1 MGCFGGDRE
10 KGKAL
15 PEQSAKWAFITL
27 SDFKC
32 TSNWTPLAYLWLWI
46 MALVGVAVYAVDTFT
61 AINLLVFNRWS
72 SQIKPAIDFE
82 ISKWIF
88 AGCILLSWA
97 LAFYEWFRAIRVM
110 KRGGVA
116 EGYMDPLAATLYSM
130 KPPQGWRRF
139 LVFSELT
146 KSKKGVDYVA
156 FFVYFAFNGAVRVIL
171 AEGPRQFVNGMTL
184 YAVMQADVIP
194 GANAEHSA
202 FSQFWINLKEL
213 AEKDEKQAV
222 ILFSMLFTL
231 IIWVISALSLLVAI
245 VLYVVFLWHYIPQQ
259 DGRLAVYC
267 KRKIDK
273 RLEKIV
279 EHKVK
284 AAMEE
289 EERKTAKEERKA
301 DLRRQ
306 KTGELPPPRPVVARQ
321 PTLPQI
327 PGGTPDPSK
336 GKEDEKMA
344 GAFGLAR
351 QDTST
356 TVSTLPRYESRPP
369 TRSGSDRAQRQPTL
383 PDSSLDFATRPGM
396 PDRTDTQASAW
407 SSAPSYES
415 DAPLLSNAGYAGG
428 RSSPA
433 PPMPP
438 PPAFSRQASE
448 ASLGRP
454 MPARQGSHPTVRNQT
469 PVGRMNTFGSQQ
481 QQRPFSP
488 MSNAGRSH
496 SRPPPEPRGPPM
508 RSNTGFSFDDQAQ
521 PAFNPR
527 AGPTRPYNAPMGPPP
542 RANTADSFRSAPPA
556 TRQDSQA
563 SMAPSF
569 SRPMYGSLHSH
580 QSSFSRPTP
589 PPAQPQ
595 TIPQGQPTNFTD
607 RPFSPAMNDASNFG
621 PPGAESY
628 EMTPQPTY
636 AAFRTASPAPSIS
649 PSENPG
655 GYIAFNPQHSEAP
668 TPMQLQPGPRRN
680 LTVASHPPS
689 EDGSYFPTTATAPAL
704 DIPQR
709 SATAPHTLSANDN
722 STPFAS
728 RAGDNRLTTGYNDIL
743 DDYGHDG
750 GSSAPMSSPSPV
762 LEPSHHP
769 PHFATMQDEYPPQS
783 SQSAVRR
790 PELLVDVAPRAHTAG
805 PVGLP
810 GQQYQQWQGF
820 PGGRYGYEP

>member
-301 DLRRQ
+301 DMRRQ

-327 PGGTPDPSK
+327 PGGTPDVGK
-336 GKEDEKMA
+336 GKEDEKAA

-383 PDSSLDFATRPGM
+383 PDPSLDFTSRPGM

-438 PPAFSRQASE
+438 PAFSRQASE

-454 MPARQGSHPTVRNQT
+454 MPGRQGSQPTMRNQT
-469 PVGRMNTFGSQQ
+469 PVGRINTFGPQQ

-488 MSNAGRSH
+488 MSNAGPPY

-521 PAFNPR
+521 PAFGPR
-527 AGPTRPYNAPMGPPP
+527 AGPQRPYNTPMGPPP

-563 SMAPSF
+563 STAPSF

-595 TIPQGQPTNFTD
+595 MRPQGQTTNFND
-607 RPFSPAMNDASNFG
+607 RPFSPAMNDPSNFG

-636 AAFRTASPAPSIS
+636 AALRTASPAPSTS
-649 PSENPG
+649 PAETPG
-655 GYIAFNPQHSEAP
+655 GYVAFNPEHTDAP

-680 LTVASHPPS
+680 LTVASHQPG
-689 EDGSYFPTTATAPAL
+689 EGGSYFPAVV
-704 DIPQR
+704 PQR
-709 SATAPHTLSANDN
+709 SATAPNMLSVDDDSA
-722 STPFAS
+722 
-728 RAGDNRLTTGYNDIL
+728 RLGAGPGDHRLTTGYNDIL

-750 GSSAPMSSPSPV
+750 VGSALTGSPSPLLESSPSRLPTV
-762 LEPSHHP
+762 
-769 PHFATMQDEYPPQS
+769 QNEYRPQS

-790 PELLVDVAPRAHTAG
+790 PELPVDVTPRAHTTG
-805 PVGLP
+805 PALP
-810 GQQYQQWQGF
+810 DQQLYRPWRG
-820 PGGRYGYEP
+820 

>member
-110 KRGGVA
+110 KRRGVA

-301 DLRRQ
+301 DMRRQ

-327 PGGTPDPSK
+327 PGGTPDIGK

-369 TRSGSDRAQRQPTL
+369 TRSGSDRAQRQPTF
-383 PDSSLDFATRPGM
+383 PDPSLDFASRPGM

-454 MPARQGSHPTVRNQT
+454 MPGRQGSQPMTRNQT

-488 MSNAGRSH
+488 MSNAGPPY
-496 SRPPPEPRGPPM
+496 SRPPPEPRGPPT

-521 PAFNPR
+521 PAFGPR

-595 TIPQGQPTNFTD
+595 MRPQGQTTNFND
-607 RPFSPAMNDASNFG
+607 RPFSPAMNDPSNFG

-636 AAFRTASPAPSIS
+636 AALRTASPAPSIS
-649 PSENPG
+649 PAETPG
-655 GYIAFNPQHSEAP
+655 GY
-668 TPMQLQPGPRRN
+668 
-680 LTVASHPPS
+680 VA
-689 EDGSYFPTTATAPAL
+689 
-704 DIPQR
+704 
-709 SATAPHTLSANDN
+709 
-722 STPFAS
+722 
-728 RAGDNRLTTGYNDIL
+728 
-743 DDYGHDG
+743 
-750 GSSAPMSSPSPV
+750 
-762 LEPSHHP
+762 
-769 PHFATMQDEYPPQS
+769 
-783 SQSAVRR
+783 
-790 PELLVDVAPRAHTAG
+790 
-805 PVGLP
+805 
-810 GQQYQQWQGF
+810 
-820 PGGRYGYEP
+820 

>member
-289 EERKTAKEERKA
+289 EERKNAKEERKA
-301 DLRRQ
+301 DMRRQ

-336 GKEDEKMA
+336 GKEEAKMA

-383 PDSSLDFATRPGM
+383 PDASLDFASRPGM

-454 MPARQGSHPTVRNQT
+454 MPGRQRSQPTTRNQT
-469 PVGRMNTFGSQQ
+469 PVGRMNTFGPQQ

-488 MSNAGRSH
+488 MSDAGPPY

-521 PAFNPR
+521 PAFGPR
-527 AGPTRPYNAPMGPPP
+527 AGPTP
-542 RANTADSFRSAPPA
+542 
-556 TRQDSQA
+556 
-563 SMAPSF
+563 
-569 SRPMYGSLHSH
+569 
-580 QSSFSRPTP
+580 
-589 PPAQPQ
+589 QPQ
-595 TIPQGQPTNFTD
+595 MRSQGQTTNFND
-607 RPFSPAMNDASNFG
+607 RPFSPAMNDPSNFG

-628 EMTPQPTY
+628 EMTTQPTY
-636 AAFRTASPAPSIS
+636 AALRTASPAPSIS
-649 PSENPG
+649 PAETPG
-655 GYIAFNPQHSEAP
+655 AYVAFNPEHTDAP

-680 LTVASHPPS
+680 LTVASHQPG
-689 EDGSYFPTTATAPAL
+689 EGGSYFPAVV
-704 DIPQR
+704 PQR
-709 SATAPHTLSANDN
+709 SATAPHMLSVVDDDSAR
-722 STPFAS
+722 FGS
-728 RAGDNRLTTGYNDIL
+728 RPGDNRLTTGYNDIL

-750 GSSAPMSSPSPV
+750 VGSALTGSPSPV
-762 LEPSHHP
+762 LESAPSRLP
-769 PHFATMQDEYPPQS
+769 TVQNDYRPQS

-790 PELLVDVAPRAHTAG
+790 PELPVDLTPRAHTTG
-805 PVGLP
+805 PALP
-810 GQQYQQWQGF
+810 DQQLYQPWRGF
-820 PGGRYGYEP
+820 SGGEYWYGS

>member
-1 MGCFGGDRE
+1 MDRE

-301 DLRRQ
+301 DMRRQ

-327 PGGTPDPSK
+327 PGGTPDIGK

-383 PDSSLDFATRPGM
+383 PDPSLDFASRPGM
-396 PDRTDTQASAW
+396 PDRTNTQTSAW

-433 PPMPP
+433 PPMSP

-454 MPARQGSHPTVRNQT
+454 MPGRQGSQPTTRNQT
-469 PVGRMNTFGSQQ
+469 P
-481 QQRPFSP
+481 RPFSP
-488 MSNAGRSH
+488 MSNAGPPY

-508 RSNTGFSFDDQAQ
+508 RSNTGFSFDDQVQ
-521 PAFNPR
+521 PAFGPR

-595 TIPQGQPTNFTD
+595 MRPQGQTTNFND
-607 RPFSPAMNDASNFG
+607 RPFSPAMNDPSNFG

-636 AAFRTASPAPSIS
+636 AALRTASPAPSIS
-649 PSENPG
+649 PAETPG
-655 GYIAFNPQHSEAP
+655 GYVAFNPEHTDAP

-680 LTVASHPPS
+680 LTVASHQPG
-689 EDGSYFPTTATAPAL
+689 EGGSYFPAVV
-704 DIPQR
+704 PQR
-709 SATAPHTLSANDN
+709 SATAPHTLSVNDDDPAR
-722 STPFAS
+722 SG
-728 RAGDNRLTTGYNDIL
+728 AGPGDHRLTTGYNDIL

-750 GSSAPMSSPSPV
+750 VGSALAGSPSPV
-762 LEPSHHP
+762 LEASSPSRLP
-769 PHFATMQDEYPPQS
+769 TVQNEFRPQS

-790 PELLVDVAPRAHTAG
+790 PEVPVDVAPRAHTTG
-805 PVGLP
+805 PALP
-810 GQQYQQWQGF
+810 DQQLYRPWRG
-820 PGGRYGYEP
+820 